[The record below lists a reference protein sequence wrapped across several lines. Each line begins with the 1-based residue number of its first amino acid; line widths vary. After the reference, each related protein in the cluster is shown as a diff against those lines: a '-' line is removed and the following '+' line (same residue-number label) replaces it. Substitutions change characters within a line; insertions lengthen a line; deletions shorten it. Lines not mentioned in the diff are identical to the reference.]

1 MTATVTLT
9 EAMLNQVGRALDN
22 QQQADAATLLGLGE
36 LAPSPD
42 REFAM
47 ETVRE
52 AIRDGIAARLAIVA
66 AMEEPEEPTVLRFT
80 DDGVLDPFAGDH
92 PGEYPV
98 GVSYHEWQSG
108 VAG

>member
-1 MTATVTLT
+1 MTATVTFT

-22 QQQADAATLLGLGE
+22 QQQSDAATLLGLGE

-66 AMEEPEEPTVLRFT
+66 AMEEPEVLRFT

-92 PGEYPV
+92 HVYPAGV
-98 GVSYHEWQSG
+98 G
-108 VAG
+108 A